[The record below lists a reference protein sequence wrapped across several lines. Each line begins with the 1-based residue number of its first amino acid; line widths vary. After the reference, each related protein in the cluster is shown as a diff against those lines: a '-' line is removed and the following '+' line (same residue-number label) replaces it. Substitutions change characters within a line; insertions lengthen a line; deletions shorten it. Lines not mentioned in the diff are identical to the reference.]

1 MLLDCKCNVRNIQT
15 HFACVMQRGR
25 ERYEQEQEMGRERE
39 MNKKE
44 GERERRI
51 SLHMLHSIVATRPV
65 HLMITLQL
73 PMRSVS
79 EVRGES

>member
-44 GERERRI
+44 GERERDRYLYTCYI
-51 SLHMLHSIVATRPV
+51 LL
-65 HLMITLQL
+65 L
-73 PMRSVS
+73 PLGQST
-79 EVRGES
+79 